1 MASIMIKVAGE
12 GLVSKAHRNA
22 DVGPTTGSSI
32 VYEVQNVPAGI
43 SDDEVIAAFKAN
55 KPTGSA
61 YEIDWAAL
69 KG

>member
-22 DVGPTTGSSI
+22 DVGPTSGSSV
-32 VYEVQNVPAGI
+32 VYEVQNVPAGV

-55 KPTGSA
+55 KPTGTT

>member
-22 DVGPTTGSSI
+22 DVGPTSGSSV
-32 VYEVQNVPAGI
+32 VYEVQNVPDGV
-43 SDDEVIAAFKAN
+43 SDEDVVAAFKGFRPAE
-55 KPTGSA
+55 KQ

-69 KG
+69 KA